1 MISTFLLFFSPRDI
15 SMGSFSVLLI
25 DSVPPKTVG
34 LLSTNGKAVCQM
46 IATEETISVVLLYII
61 PFKVVIDVKSW
72 MKSYN
77 FENY

>member
-1 MISTFLLFFSPRDI
+1 
-15 SMGSFSVLLI
+15 MGSFSVLLI
-25 DSVPPKTVG
+25 DSVPC
-34 LLSTNGKAVCQM
+34 LLSINGKAVCQM
-46 IATEETISVVLLYII
+46 TAPEETISVVLLYII

>member
-1 MISTFLLFFSPRDI
+1 
-15 SMGSFSVLLI
+15 MGSFSILLI

-34 LLSTNGKAVCQM
+34 LLSTNGKAVSQM
-46 IATEETISVVLLYII
+46 TATEETISVVLLCII

>member
-1 MISTFLLFFSPRDI
+1 
-15 SMGSFSVLLI
+15 MGSFSVLLI
-25 DSVPPKTVG
+25 DSVPPKTVCF
-34 LLSTNGKAVCQM
+34 LSINGKAVCQM
-46 IATEETISVVLLYII
+46 TAPEETISVVLLYII